1 MRSALAIVFVL
12 AATAASA
19 LTPPPYQRVLVP
31 LSVAEL
37 AGANGSR
44 WTTELWA
51 VNHSGEA
58 AWVAPLPC
66 IVSSAS
72 ICADQIDIPA
82 GRSVRLPPL
91 GNASYPGVLALIP
104 AWNAVSLTLHV
115 RDLSK
120 QSESWGTEIP
130 VVRESEFFTRPTSA
144 SGIAFGRDYRH
155 TLRLY
160 ALLDNRPSVQY
171 RVKLYGITAAED
183 RLLREQVVT
192 LVAPPAPP
200 PNRIGTL
207 PAQTTL
213 TDFFNVAAPDVD
225 RVRLTIDLVT
235 DPLALQAPVPYWGFV
250 SVTNN
255 VTQQVTTVTPR

>member
-1 MRSALAIVFVL
+1 MLFVL
-12 AATAASA
+12 LATTSSFA

-31 LSVAEL
+31 LSVGEI

-51 VNHSGEA
+51 VNSSGEP
-58 AWVAPLPC
+58 AWVAASPC
-66 IVSSAS
+66 PISAVSV
-72 ICADQIDIPA
+72 CANQIDIEP
-82 GRSVRLPPL
+82 GRSVRLPAF
-91 GNASYPGVLALIP
+91 GSATWPGVVVFIP
-104 AWNAVSLTLHV
+104 SWNAISLTLHV

-130 VVRESEFFTRPTSA
+130 VVRESDFFTRPTSA

-160 ALLDNRPSVQY
+160 ALLDSRPSVQY
-171 RVKLYGITAAED
+171 RLKLYGVTATED

-192 LVAPPAPP
+192 LVAPPTPP

-207 PAQTTL
+207 PAQITL
-213 TDFFNVAAPDVD
+213 TDFFDVAAPGVD

-235 DPLALQAPVPYWGFV
+235 DPLALQAPVPYWAFV